1 MFSKYK
7 QTIDNYINQGYAR
20 KLTEEERMKV
30 TNRTWY
36 LPHHSLFN
44 PKKLDKI
51 RVAFDAAAKNKGEI
65 LNWSLST
72 GPDLRN
78 SLIGVLLRFWNNN
91 IAKDADTEAMFH
103 QVRVKPSDC
112 DSLRFLWTDIAEKNS
127 KVETYQMLVHI
138 ISATDSPCCA
148 NFAVKTVATNNSEN
162 YSAIA

>member
-51 RVAFDAAAKNKGEI
+51 RVVFDAAAKNKGER
-65 LNWSLST
+65 LNWSLCT
-72 GPDLRN
+72 GPDLLN
-78 SLIGVLLRFWNNN
+78 SLIGVLLRFRNNN
-91 IAKDADTEAMFH
+91 IAKVADTEAMFH
-103 QVRVKPSDC
+103 QV
-112 DSLRFLWTDIAEKNS
+112 
-127 KVETYQMLVHI
+127 
-138 ISATDSPCCA
+138 
-148 NFAVKTVATNNSEN
+148 KTFRL
-162 YSAIA
+162 